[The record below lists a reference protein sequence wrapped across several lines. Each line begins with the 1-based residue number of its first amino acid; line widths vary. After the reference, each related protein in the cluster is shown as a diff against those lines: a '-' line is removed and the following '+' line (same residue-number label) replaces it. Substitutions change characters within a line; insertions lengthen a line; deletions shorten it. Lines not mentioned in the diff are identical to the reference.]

1 MSMLVYGLL
10 VFLGVHS
17 IAIFAPAWRDAC
29 VARLGLGL
37 WRGLY
42 SVLSLL
48 GLLLIIRG
56 YAAARLTPD
65 VLWVAPLPVRH
76 LAAVLL
82 LPVFP
87 ALLAAYLP
95 GRLRTL
101 LRHPAL
107 VAVKAWATA
116 HLLVVG
122 TLAGTVLF
130 GSMLVWAVLDR
141 ISLKRRPE
149 RPMKMFPE
157 SPWNDTVAL
166 VCGLAFYGFFVLKGH
181 ALLIGV
187 APYFG

>member
-1 MSMLVYGLL
+1 MMMLVCGLI

-17 IAIFAPAWRDAC
+17 IGVFAPAWRDASA
-29 VARLGLGL
+29 ARFGLGL
-37 WRGLY
+37 WRGAY
-42 SVLSLL
+42 SLLSLL
-48 GLLLIIRG
+48 GLLLIVRG
-56 YAAARLTPD
+56 YAAARLAPD

-95 GRLRTL
+95 GRLRAL
-101 LRHPAL
+101 LRHPML
-107 VAVKAWATA
+107 VAVKAWAMA
-116 HLLVVG
+116 HLIVVG

-130 GSMLVWAVLDR
+130 GSVLAWAVLDR

-149 RPMKMFPE
+149 RPVKMLPE
-157 SPWNDTVAL
+157 SPWNDTAAL
-166 VCGLAFYGFFVLKGH
+166 LLGLALYAFMVLKGH
-181 ALLIGV
+181 VLLVGV

>member
-1 MSMLVYGLL
+1 MTMLIWGLA

-17 IAIFAPAWRDAC
+17 ISVVAPAWRDAT
-29 VARLGLGL
+29 VERLGLAT
-37 WRGLY
+37 WRAVY
-42 SVLSLL
+42 SVLALV
-48 GLLLIIRG
+48 GLYLIVRG
-56 YAAARLTPD
+56 YAAARLAPE
-65 VLWVAPLPVRH
+65 VLWVAPLPLRH

-95 GRLRTL
+95 GRLKTL
-101 LRHPAL
+101 LRHPVL
-107 VAVKAWATA
+107 VALKAWATA

-130 GSMLVWAVLDR
+130 ASVLAWAVADR

-149 RPMKMFPE
+149 RPIRTLPD
-157 SPWNDTVAL
+157 SPWNDAIAL
-166 VCGLAFYGFFVLKGH
+166 GAGLALYAFFVLKGH

-187 APYFG
+187 APVLG